1 MRRRLW
7 KGGLAIA
14 ILLALAAAAAGV
26 WVRAQFRGSLPLL
39 RGEVRVDGLSAP
51 VIVTRD
57 ALGIPTVRGAS
68 REDVARATGFLH
80 AQDRFFQMDLARRR
94 AAGELA
100 ALVGARALVADRQIR
115 MHRFRAEAQRAV
127 EAMDPSWRA
136 ILDAYTSGVNSGLSQ
151 LRNPPFEY
159 VLLRQEPQ
167 KWLVEDSMLVV
178 LSMFITL
185 QDPDGSYEATLA
197 TMHDVLPEAM
207 ANFLAPIGTEW
218 DSPIVGTALDVPPI
232 PGADVYDLRS
242 KLSGQPSRRLPA
254 PRPPNRLRPIEQEAT
269 NRPLGSGSWQLGVG
283 RSGVGDWELGV
294 DKDGAIGSNN
304 WAISG
309 RLTADGRALI
319 ANDMHLTVRVP
330 NTWYRA
336 ALEWQDGPNATPR
349 RLMGVTL
356 PGVPAVV
363 VGSNTHV
370 AWGFTNSQGDWSDIV
385 LLEIDPSDSNR
396 YRAPDGW
403 LTFENHDEMIE
414 VAGEDTPQQQ
424 SIRWTIWGPVMDPDH
439 KGRLRALRWVAHDSA
454 RLAASIT
461 ALEGAQ
467 SIEEAFDAVNG
478 LGAPG
483 QNFVVADNKG
493 RIGWTIYGSMAR
505 RVGFDGRLPVSWADG
520 TRGWSGWLNRNEYPR
535 ILDPESGRIW
545 TANARVVDGDMLAK
559 IGDGNYEVGSRARI
573 IRERL
578 ASQESFTSADLL
590 DIQLDASAEFLTRWR
605 TLLLQSLKTVTDQ
618 PRIRLR
624 EIVERD
630 WDGRASPGSAGYRLT
645 RMFRE
650 EVSEEVIAFVL
661 AECIAADPMFDYRN
675 VRRREGPIWKLVSE
689 RPMHLLDPHYP
700 SWDALLL
707 NAATNVVVR
716 AEREGGLAEPWSTWN
731 VTAYRHP
738 LSAGL
743 PFVGRW
749 LDMPLQPLPGDLYT
763 PNMHWNA
770 SASSER
776 MIVSPGHESEGIM
789 HMPTGQ
795 SGHPLSPFYSNS
807 HPAWVNGEP
816 TPFLPGPTVYTLT
829 LNP

>member
-14 ILLALAAAAAGV
+14 IVLAVGAAAAGV
-26 WVRAQFRGSLPLL
+26 WVRAQLRGSLPTLGGDL
-39 RGEVRVDGLSAP
+39 RLDGLSAP

-57 ALGIPTVRGAS
+57 ALGIPTIRGAS

-100 ALVGARALVADRQIR
+100 ALVGTRAVVADRQIR

-127 EAMDPSWRA
+127 AATDPAWRTV
-136 ILDAYTSGVNSGLSQ
+136 LEAYTSGVNSGLSQ
-151 LRNPPFEY
+151 LRKPPFEY
-159 VLLRQEPQ
+159 VLLGQQPK

-185 QDPDGSYEATLA
+185 QDPDGSYEATLG
-197 TMHDVLPEAM
+197 TMHDVLPAAM
-207 ANFLAPIGTEW
+207 ANFLGPIGTEW
-218 DSPIVGTALDVPPI
+218 DSPIVGHALDVPPI
-232 PGADVYDLRS
+232 PGPDVYDLRAMM
-242 KLSGQPSRRLPA
+242 SGQPSKRLPA
-254 PRPPNRLRPIEQEAT
+254 PRAPVPNRVRPLEQEAA
-269 NRPLGSGSWQLGVG
+269 NRGPLGIG
-283 RSGVGDWELGV
+283 RPVEAWELGV
-294 DKDGAIGSNN
+294 DRDGAIGSNN
-304 WAISG
+304 WAVAG

-336 ALEWQDGPNATPR
+336 SLEWQDGPNATPH
-349 RLMGVTL
+349 RLFGVTL
-356 PGVPAVV
+356 PGVAAVV

-385 LLEIDPSDSNR
+385 LLEIDPSNSNR
-396 YRAPDGW
+396 YRTPEGW
-403 LTFENHDEMIE
+403 RTFERYDEMIE
-414 VAGEDTPQQQ
+414 VAGESEPRQQ
-424 SIRWTIWGPVMDPDH
+424 SIRWTIWGPVLDPDH
-439 KGRLRALRWVAHDSA
+439 KGRLRALRWVAHDA
-454 RLAASIT
+454 TRLARSANP
-461 ALEGAQ
+461 LELAQ
-467 SIEEAFDAVNG
+467 SIEDAFDAVNG
-478 LGAPG
+478 LGTPG
-483 QNFVVADNKG
+483 QNFVVADDKG
-493 RIGWTIYGSMAR
+493 RIGWTIYGSIAR
-505 RVGFDGRLPVSWADG
+505 RVGFDGRVPVSWADG
-520 TRGWSGWLNRNEYPR
+520 TRGWSGWLDRNEYPR
-535 ILDPESGRIW
+535 ILDPAGGRIW
-545 TANARVVDGDMLAK
+545 TANARVVDGDMLSR

-578 ASQESFTSADLL
+578 ASQDHFTPADLL
-590 DIQLDASAEFLTRWR
+590 NIQLDASAEFLSRWR

-624 EIVERD
+624 EIAERD
-630 WDGRASPGSAGYRLT
+630 WDGHASPGSAGYRLT

-650 EVSEEVIAFVL
+650 EVSEAIIAFVL
-661 AECIAADPMFDYRN
+661 TECYAADSMFDYRN

-689 RPMHLLDPHYP
+689 RPMHLLDPHYA
-700 SWDALLL
+700 SWDELLL
-707 NAATNVVVR
+707 NAATSVVVR

-749 LDMPLQPLPGDLYT
+749 LDMPVQPLPGDVYT

-776 MIVSPGHESEGIM
+776 MIVSPGHENEGIM

-807 HPAWVNGEP
+807 HQAWVNGEP
-816 TPFLPGPTVYTLT
+816 TPFLPGPAVYTLT
-829 LNP
+829 LTP